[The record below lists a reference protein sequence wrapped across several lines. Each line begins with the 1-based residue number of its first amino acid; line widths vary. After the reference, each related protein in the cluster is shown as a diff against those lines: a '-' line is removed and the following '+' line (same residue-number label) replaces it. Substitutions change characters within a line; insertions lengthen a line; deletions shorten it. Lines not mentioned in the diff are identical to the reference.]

1 MTARGFAHNFRLY
14 LVTGVVVA
22 SFSVVAHRLVELHVL
37 KRAHFLAQLQDTRH
51 RVVAEPARRGGIFDA
66 RGDLLA
72 VSKTEITLAVDP
84 WALVERIDAQRFPAR
99 MERYAQEQTE
109 RRAEL
114 AAMLEM
120 PVAELEAF
128 FTPTWRD
135 VVRTAVVVPDPATA
149 SDDEIALAL
158 AAADEPVEN
167 GRRRVR
173 YVKIREGVSEEQ
185 FARIQGLRVAG
196 LTHERKYRRVYPH
209 GQLAAHII
217 GFVNKEDVPSGG
229 VEAYADA
236 YLKGIS
242 GWREIERDGKRVE
255 LAQYRQREAP
265 ASDGWGVVLSIDTA
279 IQHIVEREMAD
290 LVDKFNPAK
299 ATIIVSDANT
309 GFLLA
314 LANHPTFN
322 LKEFGTTPLD
332 KQRNIAAADLV
343 EPGSTFKIVATAGA
357 LNEGL
362 VTPATK
368 FDCTLESI
376 IFQGKPRRFM
386 RDDHR
391 YPQPLTVAEIIAKS
405 SNVGTAQLGMLL
417 GERGL
422 YDYSRAFGF
431 GERSGY
437 PLGREEPGILA
448 DPKKWSGIDITRIPA
463 GYSIAATP
471 LQIHYG
477 MGVIASGG
485 KLFRPQVIRQVLDAE
500 GEAIRGYSFGPAE
513 RRTVIAP
520 ETAHSMARMLQRV
533 VSVDGTARRAAIPG
547 FEVAGKTGTAQKL
560 IDGRYSS
567 RNHIGSFAG
576 FFPASRPRVVITVIV
591 DDGKVPGGGT
601 AYGGT
606 VAVPSFKVI
615 AEQLIQY
622 LDIKPVTPVVSPLLA
637 AQTREGGAR

>member
-37 KRAHFLAQLQDTRH
+37 KRGHFLAQLQDTRH
-51 RVVAEPARRGGIFDA
+51 RVVAEVARRGGIFDA

-84 WALVERIDAQRFPAR
+84 WALLEKIDAQRFPAR
-99 MERYAQEQTE
+99 MERFEQAQRE

-114 AAMLEM
+114 AALLEM
-120 PVAELEAF
+120 PVTELEAF

-135 VVRTAVVVPDPATA
+135 VVRPAAAPA
-149 SDDEIALAL
+149 SPEDQIALAL
-158 AAADEPVEN
+158 EAADEPVEN

-173 YVKIREGVSEEQ
+173 YVKIREGVSEEL

-196 LTHERKYRRVYPH
+196 ITHERKYRRVYPH
-209 GQLAAHII
+209 GQLAAHVI

-229 VEAYADA
+229 IEAYADA
-236 YLKGIS
+236 YLKGIP

-255 LAQYRQREAP
+255 LAQYRQREVP

-279 IQHIVEREMAD
+279 IQHIVEREMAE
-290 LVDKFNPAK
+290 LVGRFNPEK

-322 LKEFGTTPLD
+322 LNEFGTTPLD

-368 FDCTLESI
+368 FDCTLDSI
-376 IFQGKPRRFM
+376 VFEGRPRRFM
-386 RDDHR
+386 PDSQRH
-391 YPQPLTVAEIIAKS
+391 PQPLNVAEIIAKS

-448 DPKKWSGIDITRIPA
+448 DPKRWSGIDITRIPA

-500 GEAIRGYSFGPAE
+500 GEPIPGYSFGPAE

-520 ETAHSMARMLQRV
+520 ETAQSMARMLQRV

-567 RNHIGSFAG
+567 RNHVGSFTG

-591 DDGKVPGGGT
+591 DDGKPPGGGT
-601 AYGGT
+601 AYGSV

-622 LDIKPVTPVVSPLLA
+622 LDIKPAAPVASPLL

>member
-1 MTARGFAHNFRLY
+1 MTARGFAHNFRLL
-14 LVTGVVVA
+14 LVSGVVVVC
-22 SFSVVAHRLVELHVL
+22 FCVVAHRLVELHVL
-37 KRAHFLAQLQDTRH
+37 RRAHFLAQVQDNRH
-51 RVVAEPARRGGIFDA
+51 RVVAESARRGDIYDA

-84 WALVERIDAQRFPAR
+84 WAVPEKREALRFEAR
-99 MERYAQEQTE
+99 MARFDEEQRE

-114 AAMLEM
+114 AAMLGMAPSEI
-120 PVAELEAF
+120 EAF
-128 FTPTWRD
+128 FVPTWRE
-135 VVRTAVVVPDPATA
+135 VTAAAPATDDEEFADPAA
-149 SDDEIALAL
+149 
-158 AAADEPVEN
+158 P
-167 GRRRVR
+167 RRVR
-173 YVKIREGVSEEQ
+173 VRFVKLREGVSEEQ
-185 FARIQGLRVAG
+185 FARISALRIAG
-196 LTHERKYRRVYPH
+196 LTHERRYRRVYPH
-209 GQLAAHII
+209 GQLAAHVI
-217 GFVNKEDVPSGG
+217 GFVNKEDAPSGG
-229 VEAYADA
+229 VEAYADD
-236 YLKGIS
+236 YLRGIP

-255 LAQYRQREAP
+255 LAQYRQRQVP

-279 IQHIVEREMAD
+279 IQHIVEREMSA
-290 LVDKFNPAK
+290 LVEKFRPEK

-314 LANHPTFN
+314 LANHPTFDLN
-322 LKEFGTTPLD
+322 QFGTTPLD
-332 KQRNIAAADLV
+332 KQRNIAAADLI

-368 FDCTLESI
+368 FDCTLDSI
-376 IFQGKPRRFM
+376 IYNGKPRRFM
-386 RDDHR
+386 PDGHR
-391 YPQPLTVAEIIAKS
+391 YPQPLTVAEVIAKS
-405 SNVGTAQLGMLL
+405 SNVGTAQIGMLL
-417 GERGL
+417 GDRRL

-448 DPKKWSGIDITRIPA
+448 DPVKWSGIDITRIPA

-471 LQIHYG
+471 LQVHYG

-485 KLFRPQVIRQVLDAE
+485 KLFRPQVIRQVLDAQ
-500 GEAIRGYSFGPAE
+500 GEQVYAFRPAE

-520 ETAHSMARMLQRV
+520 ETAQSMARMLQRV
-533 VSVDGTARRAAIPG
+533 VSVDGTARQAAIPG
-547 FEVAGKTGTAQKL
+547 FEIAGKTGTAQKL

-567 RNHIGSFAG
+567 RNHVGSFVG

-591 DDGKVPGGGT
+591 DDGKPPSGGT
-601 AYGGT
+601 AYGGI

-622 LDIKPVTPVVSPLLA
+622 LDIKPVAPVASPLM
-637 AQTREGGAR
+637 AQRAEGGAR

>member
-14 LVTGVVVA
+14 LVTGLVVA

-51 RVVAEPARRGGIFDA
+51 RVVAEAARRGGIYDT

-84 WALVERIDAQRFPAR
+84 WALVERIEAQRFPAR
-99 MERYAQEQTE
+99 MERFAQEQAG

-135 VVRTAVVVPDPATA
+135 VVRAAPAPA
-149 SDDEIALAL
+149 SPDDEIALAL
-158 AAADEPVEN
+158 AAAEEPVEN

-185 FARIQGLRVAG
+185 FTRIQGLRVAG
-196 LTHERKYRRVYPH
+196 LTYERKYRRVYPH

-229 VEAYADA
+229 VEAYADT
-236 YLKGIS
+236 YLKGIP

-255 LAQYRQREAP
+255 LAQYRQREVP

-290 LVDKFNPAK
+290 LVGKFNPEK

-322 LKEFGTTPLD
+322 LNEFGATPLE
-332 KQRNIAAADLV
+332 KQRNIAAADLL

-368 FDCTLESI
+368 FDCSLDSI

-386 RDDHR
+386 PDSHR
-391 YPQPLTVAEIIAKS
+391 YPHPLNVAEIIAKS

-448 DPKKWSGIDITRIPA
+448 DPKRWSGIDITRIPA

-500 GEAIRGYSFGPAE
+500 GEPISGYSFGPAE

-520 ETAHSMARMLQRV
+520 ETAQSMARMLQRV
-533 VSVDGTARRAAIPG
+533 VSADGTARRAAIPG

-567 RNHIGSFAG
+567 RNHIGSFVG

-601 AYGGT
+601 AYGGI

-622 LDIKPVTPVVSPLLA
+622 LDIKPAAPVASPLL
-637 AQTREGGAR
+637 AQTREGGVR

>member
-1 MTARGFAHNFRLY
+1 MTARGFAHSLRLY

-37 KRAHFLAQLQDTRH
+37 RRAHFLAQLQDTRH
-51 RVVAEPARRGGIFDA
+51 RVVSEPARRGDIYDA

-84 WALVERIDAQRFPAR
+84 WALSERIDAQKFPAR
-99 MERYAQEQTE
+99 MERYAQEQRE

-114 AAMLEM
+114 AALLEM
-120 PVAELEAF
+120 SVSELEAF

-135 VVRTAVVVPDPATA
+135 AVRPTAAPSSP
-149 SDDEIALAL
+149 DEIASAL
-158 AAADEPVEN
+158 EAAEEPVEN
-167 GRRRVR
+167 GRVRVR
-173 YVKIREGVSEEQ
+173 FVKIRDGVSEEL

-209 GQLAAHII
+209 GRLASHVI

-229 VEAYADA
+229 VEAYADT
-236 YLKGIS
+236 YLKGIP

-255 LAQYRQREAP
+255 LAQYRQREVP

-279 IQHIVEREMAD
+279 IQHIVEREMDA
-290 LVDKFNPAK
+290 LVEKFNPEK

-322 LKEFGTTPLD
+322 LNEFGTTPLD
-332 KQRNIAAADLV
+332 RQRNIAAADLV
-343 EPGSTFKIVATAGA
+343 EPGSTFKIVAASGA

-362 VTPATK
+362 VTPATT
-368 FDCTLESI
+368 FDCTLDSI
-376 IFQGKPRRFM
+376 IYEGRPRRFM

-391 YPQPLTVAEIIAKS
+391 YNHPLSVAEIIAKS
-405 SNVGTAQLGMLL
+405 SNVGSAQLGMLL
-417 GERGL
+417 GDRRL
-422 YDYSRAFGF
+422 YDYARAFGF

-448 DPKKWSGIDITRIPA
+448 DPKKWSGVDITRIPA

-477 MGVIASGG
+477 MGVVASGG
-485 KLFRPQVIRQVLDAE
+485 RLFRPQVIRQVLDAE
-500 GEAIRGYSFGPAE
+500 GEAIPGYKFGLAE
-513 RRTVIAP
+513 RRAVIAP
-520 ETAHSMARMLQRV
+520 ETAQSMARMLQRV

-560 IDGRYSS
+560 IDGRYSN
-567 RNHIGSFAG
+567 RNHVGSFTG

-591 DDGKVPGGGT
+591 DDGKPPGGGT
-601 AYGGT
+601 GYGGI
-606 VAVPSFKVI
+606 VAVPSFKVV

-622 LDIKPVTPVVSPLLA
+622 LDIKPVAPVVSPLI
-637 AQTREGGAR
+637 AQTREGGTR